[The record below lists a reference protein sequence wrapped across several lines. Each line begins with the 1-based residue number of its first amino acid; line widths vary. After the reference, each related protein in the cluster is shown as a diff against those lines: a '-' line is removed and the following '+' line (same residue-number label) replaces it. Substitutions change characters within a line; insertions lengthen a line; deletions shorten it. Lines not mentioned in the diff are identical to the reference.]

1 MYGGDYMA
9 SKGQKFRSYTVE
21 EKLRVVNLHLQ
32 NHISIKQLEKQTG
45 IHHSLISEWAK
56 RYSENGIDGLK
67 SHRKGNPYSALH
79 TSKHLSELERLR
91 LLTLKQEIEIERLK
105 KGYIVKG
112 VGASK
117 TFVTISGRNL
127 Q

>member
-1 MYGGDYMA
+1 MA
-9 SKGQKFRSYTVE
+9 SKGQKFRSYTAE
-21 EKLRVVNLHLQ
+21 EKLKVVKLHVQ
-32 NHISIKQLEKQTG
+32 EHISIRSLEKQTG
-45 IHHSLISEWAK
+45 ISNGLICNWVK
-56 RYSENGIDGLK
+56 RYTEKGIRGLE
-67 SHRKGNPYSALH
+67 SHSGNSFAALH
-79 TSKHLSELERLR
+79 SSKHLSELERLK

-105 KGYIVKG
+105 KGYAVKG